1 MYILFPFR
9 DTIRTLWSFTSTI
22 ETNAKTF
29 GKNVW
34 SIIPSSD
41 VVRELPEN
49 EKNIGFSVEVP
60 HLGKNYHSDL

>member
-1 MYILFPFR
+1 M
-9 DTIRTLWSFTSTI
+9 
-22 ETNAKTF
+22 
-29 GKNVW
+29 W

-60 HLGKNYHSDL
+60 HLGKNYHSDLWKWENKVQKNLIATQSRLVEKNK